1 MPPSTKQLRVLYQL
15 IQEHQLRGE
24 PLVRAQMLAEGT
36 LRVTFGPALACVE
49 GLWFID
55 REGYDCQYD
64 VNAEGEI
71 V

>member
-1 MPPSTKQLRVLYQL
+1 MLPSVEQLRVLYQL
-15 IQEHQLRGE
+15 IQEHQLSSE

-55 REGYDCQYD
+55 REGYERQYD
-64 VNAEGEI
+64 INAKGEI

>member
-1 MPPSTKQLRVLYQL
+1 MLPSTEQLRILYQL
-15 IQEHQLRGE
+15 IQEHQLSGE

-36 LRVTFGPALACVE
+36 LRVTFGPVLACVE

-55 REGYDCQYD
+55 PEGYDCEYD
-64 VNAEGEI
+64 VNAKGEI